1 MFVHDREEMLKIE
14 ARERYEMDS
23 ASLKS
28 DGIEEGKQIGRVEG
42 IKIGLKEGIEIARE
56 EGAKSKTIQIAKNML
71 NHGIDDNLI
80 IFCTEVSAQEL
91 ESIKKEIS

>member
-1 MFVHDREEMLKIE
+1 MFVRNQQEMLKIE
-14 ARERYEMDS
+14 ARERHEMDC
-23 ASLKS
+23 ASLKGE
-28 DGIEEGKQIGRVEG
+28 GIEEGKQIG
-42 IKIGLKEGIEIARE
+42 LE

-80 IFCTEVSAQEL
+80 IFCTEISAQEL